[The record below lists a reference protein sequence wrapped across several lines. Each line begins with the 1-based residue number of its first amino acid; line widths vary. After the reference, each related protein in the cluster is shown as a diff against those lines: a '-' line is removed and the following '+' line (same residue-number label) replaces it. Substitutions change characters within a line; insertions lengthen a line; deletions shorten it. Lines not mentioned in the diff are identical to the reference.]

1 MPIIESHS
9 IFSVYDLMDACNLCI
24 WLFWSPAVYF
34 LTWYMGDSCLW
45 LWIKFL
51 YLLEKSNSYYSW
63 QRHFNICGTAL
74 EWFPSWSLQMP
85 YKSKI
90 VILRAKSLVSGR
102 IKTTNNKNKN
112 LPICFYPTYQKL
124 LLSWRGNP
132 AHLLGEPNLAIYIQ
146 FLTDFVLV
154 CLSLLLIV
162 VSHCSPSATR

>member
-1 MPIIESHS
+1 MPAHLVAKNAYS
-9 IFSVYDLMDACNLCI
+9 IVDDIVWVEEDPCFAKQALIHDVNFMVPLLWKVYA
-24 WLFWSPAVYF
+24 FP
-34 LTWYMGDSCLW
+34 
-45 LWIKFL
+45 IK
-51 YLLEKSNSYYSW
+51 KKK
-63 QRHFNICGTAL
+63 
-74 EWFPSWSLQMP
+74 
-85 YKSKI
+85 KSKI

>member
-1 MPIIESHS
+1 M
-9 IFSVYDLMDACNLCI
+9 I
-24 WLFWSPAVYF
+24 WWMLVIYAFDCFGPLLYTSWPDIWVTPVCDF
-34 LTWYMGDSCLW
+34 ELN
-45 LWIKFL
+45 FL
-51 YLLEKSNSYYSW
+51 YLSEKSDGYFSW

-112 LPICFYPTYQKL
+112 LPICLYPTYQKL

-146 FLTDFVLV
+146 FLTNFVLV

-162 VSHCSPSATR
+162 LSHCSPSATR